1 MEKIQQLWRELYHDR
16 EEQVLHEL
24 LSYLQQQKKTHFAKY
39 DDEQWYQ
46 KAVVYSLY
54 VQFFDNTIEGL
65 KKRLPYLQNLGV
77 NCLWLLPVLESP
89 MCDAGYDV
97 SDYMSIR
104 GDLVDNKTQS
114 KQQRLDIFRDFVD
127 AAHQHGIRIVI
138 DVVLNHSSSE
148 HPFFKEAKTSRDSQY
163 HDYYVWSDTG
173 KEYPQTRIIFEGL
186 CTSNWEYCAEVERYY
201 LHRFYPQQ
209 PDWNYRNPQVLL
221 YILQVFVFW
230 KQFGI
235 DGFRLDAT
243 PFLWKEEG
251 TNCESLPQ
259 CHTIL
264 KIIRAVVDELEPGT
278 LLLAEACQPTSQTV
292 EYFADGDECHA
303 AYHFPLMPKIFLSL
317 AKQNPSYISD
327 IWQQT
332 QQIPSSCQWFVFLR
346 CHDELTLEMSS
357 SEERTVLYNHYCKN
371 PQWNFRNKNG
381 ISARLSDLLDKDPQ
395 QIQLA
400 FAILVTLPGT
410 PVIYY
415 GDEMAMQN
423 DEAFYQEMIRHTG
436 YADTRNLCRNRMDW
450 QQVQSALQ
458 SSQTIEHQVHNYLQ
472 NLLRIRQQHDCFFHH
487 DMQFVDLS
495 ATSKKLL
502 AYDRSGTKSCRIVHN
517 LGAEPVNF
525 SCIDIITG
533 SKIDVLQPY
542 QSVIIAGS

>member
-1 MEKIQQLWRELYHDR
+1 MEKIQTLWRELYKNS
-16 EEQVLHEL
+16 EEQVLDEL
-24 LSYLQQQKKTHFAKY
+24 QSYLRDQKKSNFAKY

-54 VQFFDNTIEGL
+54 VQFFDRTIEGL
-65 KKRLPYLQNLGV
+65 KKRLPYLQDLGV

-104 GDLVDNKTQS
+104 SDLVENKTQS
-114 KQQRLDIFRDFVD
+114 KQERLDVFRDFIT
-127 AAHQHGIRIVI
+127 AAHEHGIRIVI

-148 HPFFKEAKTSRDSQY
+148 HRFFQQAIQDRNSEY

-186 CTSNWEYCAEVERYY
+186 CTSNWEYSSNVNRYY

-209 PDWNYRNPQVLL
+209 PDWNYRNPKVLL
-221 YILQVFVFW
+221 HILRIFVFW

-264 KIIRAVVDELEPGT
+264 KIIRAVLDYLEPGT

-292 EYFADGDECHA
+292 AYFAEGDECHA

-317 AKQNPSYISD
+317 AKQNPRYISD

-332 QQIPSSCQWFVFLR
+332 QQIPSACQWFVFLR

-357 SEERTVLYNHYCKN
+357 SQERSLLYEHYCKN

-381 ISARLSDLLDKDPQ
+381 ISARLSDLLDKDPR
-395 QIQLA
+395 QIKLA
-400 FAILVTLPGT
+400 FTILATLPGT

-415 GDEMAMQN
+415 GDEIAMQN
-423 DEAFYQEMIRHTG
+423 DNVFYEEMIEHTG

-450 QQVQSALQ
+450 QQAQNALENA
-458 SSQTIEHQVHNYLQ
+458 QTLEHQVHTYLR
-472 NLLRIRQQHDCFFHH
+472 NLLQIRQQCDCFFQHNV
-487 DMQFVDLS
+487 QFVDLS
-495 ATSKKLL
+495 DASEKLL
-502 AYDRSGTKSCRIVHN
+502 VYDRAGTKSCRVVHN
-517 LGAEPVNF
+517 LGEEPVAF
-525 SCIDIITG
+525 CCDDMITG
-533 SKIDVLQPY
+533 SKIEVLQAY
-542 QSVIIAGS
+542 QSVIVEL